1 MDTKSRAGKIFHSKS
16 EQLETNGENKYKFI
30 CCHDDEYYLK
40 FTQRNKFGTYIV
52 NISIEK

>member
-52 NISIEK
+52 NIY